1 MDVEVENLVS
11 VCVSLDPT
19 QKKKYGNQGVSKKK
33 CEMLVLLSGIQYWL
47 VVSTHLNNISQ
58 NGNLPQVGMKKKNI

>member
-33 CEMLVLLSGIQYWL
+33 MRDVGAFVWDPILVGGFNPSEQY
-47 VVSTHLNNISQ
+47 
-58 NGNLPQVGMKKKNI
+58 